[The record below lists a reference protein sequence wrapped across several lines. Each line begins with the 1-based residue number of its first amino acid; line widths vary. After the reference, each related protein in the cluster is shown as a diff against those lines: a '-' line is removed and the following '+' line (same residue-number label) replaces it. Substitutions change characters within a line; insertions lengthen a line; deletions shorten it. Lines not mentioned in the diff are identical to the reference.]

1 MYLDMDLLIKKL
13 DGISEKEEIA
23 ERKKMLRTLLLVLAR
38 DQRTISE
45 LTLEDM
51 AELFA
56 ESTSIISCYNEK
68 LEYSLDEGRLVD
80 FYKICRRA
88 V

>member
-1 MYLDMDLLIKKL
+1 MYLDMDLLIREL
-13 DGISEKEEIA
+13 DGISDEEEIA
-23 ERKKMLRTLLLVLAR
+23 ERKKMLRTLLLVLAG

-56 ESTSIISCYNEK
+56 ESAGLISCYNSQ
-68 LEYSLDEGRLVD
+68 LEYSVDESKLVD
-80 FYKICRRA
+80 FHKICRRA

>member
-1 MYLDMDLLIKKL
+1 MDLDMDLLIKEL
-13 DGISEKEEIA
+13 DGISEEEEIG
-23 ERKKMLRTLLLVLAR
+23 ERKKMLRTLLLVLAG

-56 ESTSIISCYNEK
+56 ESASLISCHNNK
-68 LEYSLDEGRLVD
+68 LEYSMDESRLVD
-80 FYKICRRA
+80 FHKICRRA